1 MNRIQKIN
9 KLLKKSEL
17 TPDEIDSNIM
27 FQLAQWVNQSI
38 YEMIDYRFTPDEISE
53 WFADDIDDML
63 DDLDIS
69 DIDEYEQRVKN
80 LVETKTESLKSAI
93 YNVMKTDNEL
103 LHMIVNNSVIGLKKS
118 FE

>member
-69 DIDEYEQRVKN
+69 DIDEYEQRVTN